1 MRKLFFI
8 LLFTFTTIF
17 TAFANGP
24 LPGWVLPELRNYPLE
39 TYLFDVG
46 RSEGVGEEAY
56 RSAIAKAH
64 KKLAEKV
71 LKRAVSII
79 VTKSDHV
86 NYQTVL
92 EHYSAVLE
100 DYCSWHHASPALQLK
115 GLQHRNLSLDN
126 ARTEQE
132 TYAIV
137 YIRRDK
143 LRDIYKNQILESQRK
158 IKSFLDMAKSA
169 EKDLDINR
177 TVRNYLRTYP
187 FFEAKK
193 EGQIVLIGLE
203 YEYDANAFSKLV
215 NAANLTN
222 NEHHQWTH
230 RQVIKRVKELQNNII
245 VNFNDICTVIDSQ
258 LSQQIDL
265 SDRRALF
272 YPLMYKDSEMIS
284 PFAKKFTNVL
294 QEQMP
299 EWVFVDPMLELD
311 QPPVNIDMINRNFP
325 PLRLSA
331 SCWENG
337 EKVTI
342 RTTLR
347 NINTGAFVASSVVDF
362 MKTDM
367 REDLNYSPPEYNRAQ
382 KNKDVFNKR
391 YYSTKQ
397 YNGKEIIVEHKHQPI
412 GGLKVDIWTDKG
424 LGPLSYKEGD
434 KVEIYVRV
442 NQPAYIRLLNTHDD
456 QRRVLLKNNFHIKKE
471 EVNIGVKIGEYV
483 CAPPFGTEFL
493 NVAAR
498 TEEFPTIKT
507 KKVNGYHYLE
517 DKEAEKVVPKYR
529 GLPKF
534 TEPKNN
540 RGLKI
545 IYEKQILDP
554 QPRFQQS
561 EAQLI
566 LKTMA
571 K

>member
-177 TVRNYLRTYP
+177 TVRNYLRTFP

-222 NEHHQWTH
+222 NRHHQWTH

-265 SDRRALF
+265 SDRRASF
-272 YPLMYKDSEMIS
+272 YPLIYKDSEMIS
-284 PFAKKFTNVL
+284 PFAQKFTNVL
-294 QEQMP
+294 QELMP

-367 REDLNYSPPEYNRAQ
+367 RDNIIYQPRGYNEAQ
-382 KNKDVFNKR
+382 KEIADFRPR
-391 YYSTKQ
+391 YFEAERDDNTEISTSKV
-397 YNGKEIIVEHKHQPI
+397 ITEHQFTPI
-412 GGLKVDIWTDKG
+412 GGLKVELWTDKG
-424 LGPLSYKEGD
+424 RGPLTIKEGD
-434 KVEIYVRV
+434 KVKIFATV
-442 NQPAYIRLLNTHDD
+442 NQPVFLRLLNIHAD
-456 QRRVLLKNNFHIKKE
+456 QRRALLIDNFYIGPDRVNNNVE
-471 EVNIGVKIGEYV
+471 IGQFL
-483 CAPPFGTEFL
+483 CAPPFGTEL
-493 NVAAR
+493 VVVAAR
-498 TEEFPTIKT
+498 TDKFPNIETIDVDGYLFLKEKDR
-507 KKVNGYHYLE
+507 KKAAESFIGLS
-517 DKEAEKVVPKYR
+517 DK
-529 GLPKF
+529 
-534 TEPKNN
+534 

-545 IYEKQILDP
+545 ITDEQMYGP
-554 QPRFQQS
+554 QTNIQQNG
-561 EAQLI
+561 AQLI